1 MTEANP
7 NAPGHPGMPP
17 QWTSSAKNG
26 IGTAVSPQSRVWFTI
41 SHGIIDE
48 VYYPNLDQANTR
60 DLGFLVADGS
70 TFFSEEKRDCKHEIT
85 QVHKDVPCY
94 YLNSTC
100 KRSRYG
106 ITKTVITD
114 PRRDV
119 LLQRGVPPSLP
130 QHWSMP
136 SRYRRSSFETSRS
149 PIFCWCLPRCRG
161 DPSSPMK
168 R

>member
-7 NAPGHPGMPP
+7 NAPGHPGRPP
-17 QWTSSAKNG
+17 RWTSSAKSG

-48 VYYPNLDQANTR
+48 VYYPNLDQATTR

-70 TFFSEEKRDCKHEIT
+70 NFFSEEKRDCKHKIA
-85 QVHKDVPCY
+85 QVHKDVPGY
-94 YLNSTC
+94 RLNSTC

-114 PRRDV
+114 PGRNV
-119 LLQRGVPPSLP
+119 LLQRV
-130 QHWSMP
+130 
-136 SRYRRSSFETSRS
+136 RFE
-149 PIFCWCLPRCRG
+149 PLKGKLIDYGMYALLAPHIDNRG
-161 DPSSPMK
+161 YGNNGWVGTYKGIPM
-168 R
+168 